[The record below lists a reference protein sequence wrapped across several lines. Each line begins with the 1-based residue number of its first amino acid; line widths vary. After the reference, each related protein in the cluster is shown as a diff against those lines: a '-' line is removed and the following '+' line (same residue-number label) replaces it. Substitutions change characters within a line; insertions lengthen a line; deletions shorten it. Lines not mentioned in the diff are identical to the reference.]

1 MKLLAR
7 RSEQELSA
15 VHDSSQYLLQQLAS
29 RLKTVSLLG
38 SDICVE
44 TKTQLS
50 VYLPIRE
57 SISTTVQHQ
66 MVGCQRG
73 LSLSKLA
80 THGYNNSYKRITK
93 KKETKYVQLLMQSAA
108 GQMCIQNNIKKKRV
122 QHDIEST

>member
-93 KKETKYVQLLMQSAA
+93 KKRNKIHATADAECSRTNVYTEQYQE
-108 GQMCIQNNIKKKRV
+108 KKEYNM
-122 QHDIEST
+122 I